1 MIEVLST
8 AANWWLTWLFGIAA
22 AALLCWIHGVRKKQ
36 AALEIGVQALL
47 RGELVRSYDK
57 YHERDSITLHGLE
70 AVETQY
76 VAYHGLGGNG
86 AITKLV
92 DNMKELEVKD

>member
-1 MIEVLST
+1 MEAFLI
-8 AANWWLTWLFGIAA
+8 AAAKWWGTWIFGIAGT
-22 AALLCWIHGVRKKQ
+22 ALLCWIRGVKKKQ
-36 AALEIGVQALL
+36 VALETGVQALL
-47 RGELVRSYDK
+47 RGELVRAYDK

-76 VAYHGLGGNG
+76 SAYHGLGGNG

-92 DNMKELEVKD
+92 DNMKQLEVKD

>member
-1 MIEVLST
+1 MEALLI
-8 AANWWLTWLFGIAA
+8 AAAKWWGTWLFGIAA
-22 AALLCWIHGVRKKQ
+22 TALLCWIRGIKKKQ
-36 AALEIGVQALL
+36 RALEIGVQALL

-76 VAYHGLGGNG
+76 SAYHGLGGNG
-86 AITKLV
+86 PITKLV
-92 DNMKELEVKD
+92 ENMKQLEVKD